1 MKQYFIFILLFIMS
15 LVSCTKD
22 TGIVVTKPGSDL
34 VLTKMHSGNW
44 TGVKA
49 NGNSLTVTGGTKHQG
64 DYTFDSSVLGIG
76 AMYADGKGNYLL
88 TVPMGK
94 DLVLV
99 TVDQDGKKA
108 IDAVLD
114 VLDDAGGEAVIGN
127 LVNVVVKE
135 GADNIDLSNPDKI
148 LAGTNISMEKYEEVK
163 NILMAS
169 NKNSFTNAETIQ

>member
-1 MKQYFIFILLFIMS
+1 MKQYVLFILLSIMS
-15 LVSCTKD
+15 LVSCTKN

-34 VLTKMHSGNW
+34 VLSKMHSGNW
-44 TGVKA
+44 TGVTA
-49 NGNSLTVTGGTKHQG
+49 DGNTLNIKGSQESDGN
-64 DYTFDSSVLGIG
+64 YTFNSPVLGIG
-76 AMYADGKGNYLL
+76 AMYEDGNGQYLL
-88 TVPMGK
+88 SVPMGP

-99 TVDQDGKKA
+99 KVTQDGKNA

-127 LVNVVVKE
+127 LVNVIVKD

-169 NKNSFTNAETIQ
+169 NKNSFTYTETIQ

>member
-1 MKQYFIFILLFIMS
+1 MKQYFIFILLSIMS
-15 LVSCTKD
+15 LVSCTKN

-148 LAGTNISMEKYEEVK
+148 LAGTNITMEKYEEVRS
-163 NILMAS
+163 ILERS
-169 NKNSFTNAETIQ
+169 QGGFKTGEIIN

>member
-1 MKQYFIFILLFIMS
+1 MKQYFILLFIMS

-34 VLTKMHSGNW
+34 VLAKMHSGNW
-44 TGVKA
+44 NGAKA
-49 NGNSLTVTGGTKHQG
+49 DGNNLTITGGELNQG
-64 DYTFDSSVLGIG
+64 NYTFDSPVLGIG
-76 AMYADGKGNYLL
+76 AMYKDESGKYLL
-88 TVPMGK
+88 TVPMGS
-94 DLVLV
+94 DLVVV
-99 TVDQDGKKA
+99 TVSEDGKKA

-127 LVNVVVKE
+127 LVDVIVKE

>member
-1 MKQYFIFILLFIMS
+1 MKQYVLFILLSIMS
-15 LVSCTKD
+15 LVSCTKN

-34 VLTKMHSGNW
+34 VLSKMHSGNW
-44 TGVKA
+44 TGVTA
-49 NGNSLTVTGGTKHQG
+49 DGNTLNIKGSQESDGN
-64 DYTFDSSVLGIG
+64 YTFNSPVLGIG
-76 AMYADGKGNYLL
+76 AMYEDGNGQYLL
-88 TVPMGK
+88 SVPMGP

-99 TVDQDGKKA
+99 KVTQDGKNA

-127 LVNVVVKE
+127 LVNVIVKE

-148 LAGTNISMEKYEEVK
+148 LSGTNISMEKYEEVK

-169 NKNSFTNAETIQ
+169 NKDSFTYTETIQ

>member
-1 MKQYFIFILLFIMS
+1 MKQYFIFILLSIMS
-15 LVSCTKD
+15 LVSCTKN

-34 VLTKMHSGNW
+34 VLSKMHSGNW
-44 TGVKA
+44 TGVTA
-49 NGNSLTVTGGTKHQG
+49 DGNTLNIKGSQKSDGN
-64 DYTFDSSVLGIG
+64 YTFNSPVLGIG
-76 AMYADGKGNYLL
+76 AMYEDGNGQYLL
-88 TVPMGK
+88 SVPMGP

-99 TVDQDGKKA
+99 KVTQDGKNA

-127 LVNVVVKE
+127 LVNVIVKD

-169 NKNSFTNAETIQ
+169 NKDSFTNAETIK

>member
-1 MKQYFIFILLFIMS
+1 MS
-15 LVSCTKD
+15 LVSCTKN
-22 TGIVVTKPGSDL
+22 TGIVVTKPSNDL

-44 TGVKA
+44 TGAKA

-127 LVNVVVKE
+127 LVDVIVKE
-135 GADNIDLSNPDKI
+135 GAGNLDLSNPDKI
-148 LAGTNISMEKYEEVK
+148 LAGTNISMDKYKEVES
-163 NILMAS
+163 ILMAS
-169 NKNSFTNAETIQ
+169 NKDSFTNAETIK

>member
-1 MKQYFIFILLFIMS
+1 MKQSFILILLSIMS
-15 LVSCTKD
+15 LVSCTKN

-44 TGVKA
+44 TGAKA

-76 AMYADGKGNYLL
+76 AMYEDGNGQYLL
-88 TVPMGK
+88 SVPMGP

-99 TVDQDGKKA
+99 KVTQDGKNA

-127 LVNVVVKE
+127 LVNVIVKE

-148 LAGTNISMEKYEEVK
+148 LAGTNITMEKYEEVRS
-163 NILMAS
+163 ILERS
-169 NKNSFTNAETIQ
+169 QGGFKTGEIIN